1 MKCHQGG
8 LNLKFQPLIVFD
20 FLKIFEIEPTEFLQ
34 FFSQKLKIFKLFL
47 DLSLNILNAKKA
59 TVLII
64 KKFMRIGYN
73 GVNVK
78 NSVRMMKH
86 IFSSLSVLN
95 LLFDLME
102 VGEKLSNKIRGFILA
117 RFIYGGLH

>member
-1 MKCHQGG
+1 MSDDKVLVLTCLKCHQGG

-34 FFSQKLKIFKLFL
+34 FFSQKLKMFKLFL
-47 DLSLNILNAKKA
+47 DLSLNILNANKA

-86 IFSSLSVLN
+86 IFSSLRCL
-95 LLFDLME
+95 
-102 VGEKLSNKIRGFILA
+102 KFIV
-117 RFIYGGLH
+117 

>member
-1 MKCHQGG
+1 M
-8 LNLKFQPLIVFD
+8 IVFD

-34 FFSQKLKIFKLFL
+34 FFSQKLKFFKLFL
-47 DLSLNILNAKKA
+47 DLSLNILNANKA

-78 NSVRMMKH
+78 NSVSMMKL
-86 IFSSLSVLN
+86 ILSSLRCL
-95 LLFDLME
+95 
-102 VGEKLSNKIRGFILA
+102 KFIV
-117 RFIYGGLH
+117 